1 MPLEIAM
8 PTILVTK
15 PFPFAEDGNHVIQI
29 EIGEQEVSERC
40 ALVAVDHLKIAT
52 LVEGS
57 KTERKPKAKP

>member
-1 MPLEIAM
+1 M

-15 PFPFAEDGNHVIQI
+15 PFPFAEGGNHVVQI

-40 ALVAVDHLKIAT
+40 ALVAIDHLNIAT

-57 KTERKPKAKP
+57 KLERKPKARS